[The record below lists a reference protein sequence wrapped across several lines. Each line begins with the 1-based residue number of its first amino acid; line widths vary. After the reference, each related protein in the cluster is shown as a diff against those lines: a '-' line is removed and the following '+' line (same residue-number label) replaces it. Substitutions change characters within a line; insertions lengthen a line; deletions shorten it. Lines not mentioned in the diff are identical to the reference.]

1 MVCAVALAMAAR
13 FLAVEED
20 PRVEE
25 AVELLPGANCGG
37 CGFAGCTDY
46 AKAMV
51 LQGAAINLCAPCG
64 AETLQALSR
73 LLGREAVAAEKRVAA
88 VLCGGNATNAPRRA
102 AYNGVADCTAAN
114 SVGGGDKVCEFGCL
128 GYGSCA
134 RACPSGAIELKNG
147 LATVHPDL
155 CISCGACVK
164 TCPRQLVKM
173 IPAAR
178 VVHVLCSSRA
188 KGPVVKKACTVGCIG
203 CTVCAK
209 LAEDNAIQME
219 GPLAVVDYSKE
230 LDHPEIAEKCP
241 GKCIVRRGTAD
252 DGGRTAGEEEKEPA

>member
-1 MVCAVALAMAAR
+1 MTALIVTASAIGGVGFVCAMALAMAAR

-37 CGFAGCTDY
+37 CGFAGCADY
-46 AKAMV
+46 AKATV
-51 LQGAAINLCAPCG
+51 VQRAEINLCTPGG
-64 AETLQALSR
+64 ADVLKSLSA
-73 LLGREAVAAEKRVAA
+73 LLGVEATAAEKQAA
-88 VLCGGNATNAPRRA
+88 IVLCGGDATNAPRRS

-114 SVGGGDKVCEFGCL
+114 AVGGGDKICEYGCL

-134 RACPSGAIELKNG
+134 RACPSGAIELRNG
-147 LATVHPDL
+147 LAIVHPEL
-155 CISCGACVK
+155 CISCGACVR
-164 TCPRQLVKM
+164 TCPRQLIKM

-178 VVHVLCSSRA
+178 AIHVLCSSRA

-203 CTVCAK
+203 CSICAK
-209 LAEDNAIQME
+209 LAEDDAIQME

-230 LDHPEIAEKCP
+230 LDNEKVVEKCP
-241 GKCIVRRGTAD
+241 GKCIVRMT
-252 DGGRTAGEEEKEPA
+252 E